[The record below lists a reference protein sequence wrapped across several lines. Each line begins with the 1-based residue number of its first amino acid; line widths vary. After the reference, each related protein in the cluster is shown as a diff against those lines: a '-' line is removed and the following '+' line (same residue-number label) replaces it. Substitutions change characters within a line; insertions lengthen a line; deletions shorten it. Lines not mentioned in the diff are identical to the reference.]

1 MAFNP
6 EQISPIDFDKS
17 AAVGVDIPFNGNAV
31 FKSNF
36 QTKDAIKN
44 NLINF
49 FLTNPGDRFLNPTFG
64 GGLREFIFE
73 QLSSDNVAFLQQDV
87 ESKIQQF
94 FPNIIVTSLNVLEN
108 PDFNSIN
115 IELNYEVA
123 NTNITDIIN
132 IEFTDGYS

>member
-6 EQISPIDFDKS
+6 QQISPIDFNKS
-17 AAVGVDIPFNGNAV
+17 AAVGIDLPFNGNAV

-36 QTKDAIKN
+36 QTKDATKN

-49 FLTNPGDRFLNPTFG
+49 FLTNPGDRYLNPTFG

-73 QLSSDNVAFLQQDV
+73 QLSNDNITFLQSDIEQ
-87 ESKIQQF
+87 KIQQF
-94 FPNIIVTSLNVLEN
+94 FPNIIVTSLNIFEN
-108 PDFNSIN
+108 ADFNSIN
-115 IELNYEVA
+115 IELKYEVN

-132 IEFTDGYS
+132 IEF

>member
-6 EQISPIDFDKS
+6 QQISPIDFNKS
-17 AAVGVDIPFNGNAV
+17 AAVGIDLPFNGNAV

-49 FLTNPGDRFLNPTFG
+49 FLTNPGDRFLNPSFG
-64 GGLREFIFE
+64 GGLRDFIFE
-73 QLSSDNVAFLQQDV
+73 QITNDNMGFLEQDITD
-87 ESKIQQF
+87 KIQQF
-94 FPNIIVTSLNVLEN
+94 FPNIIVTSLNIFEN
-108 PDFNSIN
+108 ADFNSIN
-115 IELNYEVA
+115 IELKYEVN

>member
-6 EQISPIDFDKS
+6 QQISPIDFNAS

-49 FLTNPGDRFLNPTFG
+49 FLTNPGDRFLNPSFG
-64 GGLREFIFE
+64 GGLREFVFTQISDDNIDFLKE
-73 QLSSDNVAFLQQDV
+73 DISSKLELYF
-87 ESKIQQF
+87 S
-94 FPNIIVTSLNVLEN
+94 NIIITSLNIFRN
-108 PDFNSIN
+108 SDSNSIN
-115 IELNYEVA
+115 IELNYEVS
-123 NTNITDIIN
+123 NTNITDTLN
-132 IEFTDGYS
+132 IEF

>member
-1 MAFNP
+1 MAYNP
-6 EQISPIDFDKS
+6 QQISPIDFNKS
-17 AAVGVDIPFNGNAV
+17 AAVGIDLPFNGNAV

-49 FLTNPGDRFLNPTFG
+49 FLTNPGDRYLNPTFG

-73 QLSSDNVAFLQQDV
+73 QLSNDNITFLQSDIEQ
-87 ESKIQQF
+87 KIQQF
-94 FPNIIVTSLNVLEN
+94 FPNIIVDSLDIFEN

-115 IELNYEVA
+115 IELKYEVA

-132 IEFTDGYS
+132 IEF

>member
-6 EQISPIDFDKS
+6 QQISPIDFNKS
-17 AAVGVDIPFNGNAV
+17 AAVGVDLPFNGNAV

-64 GGLREFIFE
+64 GGLREFVFE
-73 QLSSDNVAFLQQDV
+73 QLSNDNVAFLQQDI
-87 ESKIQQF
+87 ENKIQQF
-94 FPNIIVTSLNVLEN
+94 FPNILITSLDILEN
-108 PDFNSIN
+108 ADFNSIN
-115 IELNYEVA
+115 IELKYEVA

-132 IEFTDGYS
+132 IEF

>member
-6 EQISPIDFDKS
+6 QQISPIDFNKS
-17 AAVGVDIPFNGNAV
+17 AAVGVDLPFNGNAV

-64 GGLREFIFE
+64 GGLRDFVFE
-73 QLSSDNVAFLQQDV
+73 QISNNNIAFLQQDI
-87 ESKIQQF
+87 ENKIQQL
-94 FPNIIVTSLNVLEN
+94 FPNIIITSLDILEN
-108 PDFNSIN
+108 ADFNSIN
-115 IELNYEVA
+115 IELKYEVA

-132 IEFTDGYS
+132 IEF

>member
-6 EQISPIDFDKS
+6 QQISPIDFNKS
-17 AAVGVDIPFNGNAV
+17 AAVGVDLPFNGNAV

-64 GGLREFIFE
+64 GGLREFVFE
-73 QLSSDNVAFLQQDV
+73 QISNDNTAFLQQDI
-87 ESKIQQF
+87 ENKIQQF
-94 FPNIIVTSLNVLEN
+94 FPNILITSLDILKNT
-108 PDFNSIN
+108 DFNSIN

-132 IEFTDGYS
+132 IEF

>member
-6 EQISPIDFDKS
+6 EQIYPIDFNKS
-17 AAVGVDIPFNGNAV
+17 AAVGIDIPFNGNAV

-49 FLTNPGDRFLNPTFG
+49 FLTNPGDRYLNPSFG

-73 QLSSDNVAFLQQDV
+73 QLSSDNVAFLQQDI
-87 ESKIQQF
+87 ESKIQQL

-108 PDFNSIN
+108 TDFNSIN

-132 IEFTDGYS
+132 IEF

>member
-1 MAFNP
+1 MAYNP
-6 EQISPIDFDKS
+6 QQISPIDFNKS
-17 AAVGVDIPFNGNAV
+17 AAVGVNLPFNGNAV
-31 FKSNF
+31 FISNF

-64 GGLREFIFE
+64 GGLREFVFE
-73 QLSSDNVAFLQQDV
+73 QISNDNTAFLQQDI
-87 ESKIQQF
+87 ENKIQQF
-94 FPNIIVTSLNVLEN
+94 FPNILITSLDILKNT
-108 PDFNSIN
+108 DFNSIN

-132 IEFTDGYS
+132 IEF

>member
-6 EQISPIDFDKS
+6 QQISPIDFNKS
-17 AAVGVDIPFNGNAV
+17 AAVGIDLPFNGNAV

-49 FLTNPGDRFLNPTFG
+49 FLTNPGDRYLNPTFG

-73 QLSSDNVAFLQQDV
+73 QLSNDNITFLQSDIEQ
-87 ESKIQQF
+87 KIQQF
-94 FPNIIVTSLNVLEN
+94 FPNIILTSLNIFEN
-108 PDFNSIN
+108 ADFNSIN

>member
-6 EQISPIDFDKS
+6 EQISPIDFNKS
-17 AAVGVDIPFNGNAV
+17 AAVGVDIPFNGSAV

-49 FLTNPGDRFLNPTFG
+49 FLTNPGDRYLNTSFG
-64 GGLREFIFE
+64 GGLREFVFE
-73 QLSSDNVAFLQQDV
+73 QLSSDNVAFLQQDI
-87 ESKIQQF
+87 EQKIQQF
-94 FPNIIVTSLNVLEN
+94 FPNIIITSLNIFEN
-108 PDFNSIN
+108 IDFNSIN
-115 IELNYEVA
+115 IELKYEVT

-132 IEFTDGYS
+132 IEF

>member
-6 EQISPIDFDKS
+6 EQISPIDFNKS

-49 FLTNPGDRFLNPTFG
+49 FLTNPGDRYLNTSFG
-64 GGLREFIFE
+64 GGLREFVFE
-73 QLSSDNVAFLQQDV
+73 QLSSDNVAFLQQDI
-87 ESKIQQF
+87 EQKIQQF
-94 FPNIIVTSLNVLEN
+94 FPNIIITSLNIFEN
-108 PDFNSIN
+108 IDFNSIN
-115 IELNYEVA
+115 IELKYEVT

-132 IEFTDGYS
+132 IEF

>member
-6 EQISPIDFDKS
+6 QQISPIDFNKS
-17 AAVGVDIPFNGNAV
+17 AAVGVDLPFNGNAV

-49 FLTNPGDRFLNPTFG
+49 FLTNSGDRFLNPTFG
-64 GGLREFIFE
+64 GGLREFVFE
-73 QLSSDNVAFLQQDV
+73 QLSNDNVAFLQQDI
-87 ESKIQQF
+87 ENKIQQF
-94 FPNIIVTSLNVLEN
+94 FPNILITSLDILEN
-108 PDFNSIN
+108 ADFNSIN
-115 IELNYEVA
+115 IELKYEVA

-132 IEFTDGYS
+132 IEF

>member
-6 EQISPIDFDKS
+6 QQISPIDFNKS
-17 AAVGVDIPFNGNAV
+17 AAVGIDLPFNGNAV

-49 FLTNPGDRFLNPTFG
+49 FLTNPGDRYLNPTFG

-73 QLSSDNVAFLQQDV
+73 QLSNDNITFLQSDIEQ
-87 ESKIQQF
+87 KIQQF
-94 FPNIIVTSLNVLEN
+94 FPNIIVDSLDIFEN

-115 IELNYEVA
+115 IELKYEVA

-132 IEFTDGYS
+132 IEF

>member
-6 EQISPIDFDKS
+6 QHIDPIDFAPS
-17 AAVGVDIPFNGNAV
+17 TAVGVDIPFNGNAV

-36 QTKDAIKN
+36 QTKNAIKN

-94 FPNIIVTSLNVLEN
+94 FPNIIITSLNVLEN

-132 IEFTDGYS
+132 IEF

>member
-6 EQISPIDFDKS
+6 QQISPIDFNKS
-17 AAVGVDIPFNGNAV
+17 AAIGVDIPFNGSAV

-49 FLTNPGDRFLNPTFG
+49 FLTNPGDRYLNTSFG
-64 GGLREFIFE
+64 GGLREFVFE
-73 QLSSDNVAFLQQDV
+73 QLSSDNVAFLQQDI
-87 ESKIQQF
+87 EQKIQQF
-94 FPNIIVTSLNVLEN
+94 FPNIIITSLNIFEN
-108 PDFNSIN
+108 IDFNSIN
-115 IELNYEVA
+115 IELKYEVT

-132 IEFTDGYS
+132 IEF

>member
-6 EQISPIDFDKS
+6 QQISPIDFNKS
-17 AAVGVDIPFNGNAV
+17 AAVGIDLPFNGNAV

-49 FLTNPGDRFLNPTFG
+49 FLTNPGDRYLNPTFG

-73 QLSSDNVAFLQQDV
+73 QLSNDNVAFLQQDI

-94 FPNIIVTSLNVLEN
+94 FPNILITSLDILEN
-108 PDFNSIN
+108 ADFNSIN
-115 IELNYEVA
+115 IELKYEVA

-132 IEFTDGYS
+132 IEF

>member
-6 EQISPIDFDKS
+6 EQIYPIDFNKS
-17 AAVGVDIPFNGNAV
+17 AAVGIDIPFNGNAV

-73 QLSSDNVAFLQQDV
+73 QLSSDNVAFLQQDI
-87 ESKIQQF
+87 ESKIQQL

-108 PDFNSIN
+108 TDFNSIN

-132 IEFTDGYS
+132 IEF

>member
-6 EQISPIDFDKS
+6 EQIYPIDFNKS
-17 AAVGVDIPFNGNAV
+17 ASVGIDIPFNGNAV

-49 FLTNPGDRFLNPTFG
+49 FLTNPGDRYLNPSFG
-64 GGLREFIFE
+64 GGLREFVFE
-73 QLSSDNVAFLQQDV
+73 QLSSDNVAFLQQDI
-87 ESKIQQF
+87 ESKIQQL

-108 PDFNSIN
+108 TDFNSIN

-132 IEFTDGYS
+132 IEF

>member
-6 EQISPIDFDKS
+6 EQISPIDFNKS

-94 FPNIIVTSLNVLEN
+94 FPNIIITSLNVLEN

-132 IEFTDGYS
+132 IEF